1 MIGLSAKKRFGLS
14 VTIAMSRRGSSLA
27 AIKGYLA
34 EEWGVDIRSLAAK
47 IRNYVINAVS
57 DGELKQTKGRQ

>member
-1 MIGLSAKKRFGLS
+1 M
-14 VTIAMSRRGSSLA
+14 TIAISRRGSSLA